1 MNKKVRKI
9 AVLTSGNGTTLQAI
23 IDAIESDILD
33 LSIEIVISDKEC
45 LALERAKN
53 AGIDKWI
60 IDDFASIEELNERL
74 YTVLTIYNLDLIVLA
89 GYLKPI
95 GSKILEKYTVINTHP
110 ALLYGGKG
118 MYGMHV
124 NHRGDMPEDLEKR
137 VQAAEKTQLVSIL
150 KAFSEGK
157 IDF

>member
-60 IDDFASIEELNERL
+60 IE
-74 YTVLTIYNLDLIVLA
+74 
-89 GYLKPI
+89 
-95 GSKILEKYTVINTHP
+95 INC
-110 ALLYGGKG
+110 
-118 MYGMHV
+118 
-124 NHRGDMPEDLEKR
+124 
-137 VQAAEKTQLVSIL
+137 
-150 KAFSEGK
+150 
-157 IDF
+157 